1 MLPNVYDSSMLRGF
15 SSQKKKKKSVE
26 KIDTKNK
33 GIICVFICACNLTIK
48 GLWLYIQTI
57 SMRSK

>member
-15 SSQKKKKKSVE
+15 STQKKKNVE
-26 KIDTKNK
+26 KIETKNK
-33 GIICVFICACNLTIK
+33 GIICVFMCACNLTIK

-57 SMRSK
+57 SVRGK